1 MALLAGTR
9 LVAVDTET
17 TGFDSAGGHALIEVA
32 TVEIVEGRLG
42 DTWASLVRPGRPIPP
57 DSTRVH
63 GITDAMVAGAP
74 APAEVALPLA
84 RACEGAMLVFH
95 NAAFDL
101 PFLAAL
107 LAAAGRAPLA
117 NPVVDT
123 LGLAR
128 GLMPGAEH
136 SLGALARRLE
146 LPRETAH
153 RAAGDAR
160 TTARLFLVLAARWEL
175 ERGVASVAEL
185 AAISQDVLRRTRRR
199 PAPASGNPA
208 SEPVSSGAAGAR

>member
-1 MALLAGTR
+1 
-9 LVAVDTET
+9 
-17 TGFDSAGGHALIEVA
+17 
-32 TVEIVEGRLG
+32 
-42 DTWASLVRPGRPIPP
+42 
-57 DSTRVH
+57 
-63 GITDAMVAGAP
+63 
-74 APAEVALPLA
+74 
-84 RACEGAMLVFH
+84 
-95 NAAFDL
+95 
-101 PFLAAL
+101 
-107 LAAAGRAPLA
+107 
-117 NPVVDT
+117 
-123 LGLAR
+123 
-128 GLMPGAEH
+128 MPGAEH

-185 AAISQDVLRRTRRR
+185 AAISQDVLRLTRRR